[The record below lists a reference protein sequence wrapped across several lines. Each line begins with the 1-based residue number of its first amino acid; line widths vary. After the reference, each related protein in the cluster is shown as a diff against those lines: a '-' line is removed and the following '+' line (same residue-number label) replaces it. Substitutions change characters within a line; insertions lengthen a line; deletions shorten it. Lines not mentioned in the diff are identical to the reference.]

1 MKKSPMSERDPNP
14 RTSPSGV
21 VVAEAEAASS
31 RSVVLPDLPAR
42 WLDRL
47 LVATCELPTALGEE
61 AVVRAVLEAVAGT
74 LPAFSFGA
82 AIASPAGLQVVR
94 LSACASGEVRD
105 PLGRLF
111 PALAHERVVRIPDEG
126 DSTLHVASD
135 DPALELEN
143 APAVQLLQRAAF
155 VVRSGI
161 EAARAHA
168 RALDTRRALDE
179 HGAMLVQA
187 EKLATLG
194 RLASALVHELN
205 NPLTS
210 IVAYTDFLGK
220 RALARQPTDPD
231 EIERL
236 RRIGESATRMLRF
249 TRDIVQYARPST
261 ERGPVIISG
270 VIDQA
275 LSFCDHVI
283 EETHVAVERR
293 FGHGVLP
300 VEGAAEQLAQVFV
313 NLITNA
319 CHAMPATGG
328 RLVVSTELIEDDTRV
343 RVTVEDNGH
352 GIEPANVPR
361 IFEPFFTT
369 KPEGRGSGL
378 GLSIVRN
385 IIDAHDGTI
394 AVVAASPCGTRFEL
408 LLPVA
413 AQVERPSRS

>member
-1 MKKSPMSERDPNP
+1 MKAPMSDREANP
-14 RTSPSGV
+14 RTTASGV
-21 VVAEAEAASS
+21 VVAEEAVSSS

-47 LVATCELPTALGEE
+47 LVATCELPVTLGEE

-74 LPAFSFGA
+74 LPSLVFGA
-82 AIASPAGLQVVR
+82 VLVSAAGRRVIGPPTATDASEP
-94 LSACASGEVRD
+94 D
-105 PLGRLF
+105 PPGRLF
-111 PALAHERVVRIPDEG
+111 PHLAHERVVRVPDAG

-135 DPALELEN
+135 DPSLELET

-155 VVRSGI
+155 IARSGL
-161 EAARAHA
+161 ETARAHA
-168 RALDTRRALDE
+168 RAAETKKVLDQRE
-179 HGAMLVQA
+179 AMLVQA

-194 RLASALVHELN
+194 QLASALVHELN

-210 IVAYTDFLGK
+210 IVAYTDFLTK
-220 RALARQPTDPD
+220 RAHARLPAVDPD

-261 ERGPVIISG
+261 TRGPVIISG

-275 LSFCDHVI
+275 LSFCEHVI
-283 EETHVAVERR
+283 DESNVTVERR

-300 VEGAAEQLAQVFV
+300 VAGAAEQLAQVFV
-313 NLITNA
+313 NLVTNA
-319 CHAMPATGG
+319 CHAMAETGG
-328 RLVVSTELIEDDTRV
+328 LLVVSTELVMEDTRV
-343 RVTVEDNGH
+343 RVTVEDDGH
-352 GIEPANVPR
+352 GIDPTNVPR

-378 GLSIVRN
+378 GLAIVRSIVE
-385 IIDAHDGTI
+385 AHDGTI
-394 AVVAASPCGTRFEL
+394 AVAASAPRGTRFTL

-413 AQVERPSRS
+413 SHERPSRA